1 MQISLDDIYPP
12 RDVYAKCGSRS
23 VIFEKEKRGEF
34 PRRYY
39 LDAEASRP
47 RKPFWLK
54 RDVDKWLQDRIDKA
68 EEARARAGLTGAR
81 LVEAR
86 HLKAA
91 A

>member
-1 MQISLDDIYPP
+1 MQISLDDIYLPE
-12 RDVYAKCGSRS
+12 DVYAKCGSKGFVFAQERA
-23 VIFEKEKRGEF
+23 GLF

-39 LDAEASRP
+39 MDAEASRP

-54 RDVDKWLQDRIDKA
+54 SEVDSYLQERLAKA

-91 A
+91 